1 MPRLGENGVFGRPW
15 WFFSLNLGMQSNQ
28 FPIHTCQSIHS
39 STVFVT
45 FSCILQEGTKCGPS
59 LIILGRAS
67 EGRKAPAAQRVTAV
81 GLVGLTGLWT
91 GMPESFPRR
100 LRLLMEGRQGSLAGA
115 TALVAQML

>member
-1 MPRLGENGVFGRPW
+1 M
-15 WFFSLNLGMQSNQ
+15 
-28 FPIHTCQSIHS
+28 
-39 STVFVT
+39 T

-100 LRLLMEGRQGSLAGA
+100 LCLLMEGRQGFLAGA
-115 TALVAQML
+115 TALVVQML